1 VKGRLR
7 EWRFLQLALCLAA
20 LFIVIPWASEHWM
33 FQIAVQLFL
42 LNSLLVTISEEGRK
56 SRLRPFLWIA
66 WGLSVAA
73 SILTWL
79 PLPFDAHAIEFL
91 FFGILLSGCV
101 FGVLRY
107 VFRSKRVTVDSI
119 FGAIAAYL
127 LVAAVFA
134 IIDMLLLHRDPGS
147 FRLPDAEPTQ
157 PGVLRSDLLY
167 FSLVTLVT
175 LGYGDIGPVTPV
187 ARMVSAIEGV
197 VGQFYVAAVVA
208 MLVGRFIAQAIEE
221 GESGPT
227 PPTVNRRRPKEER

>member
-1 VKGRLR
+1 MKDRLR
-7 EWRFLQLALCLAA
+7 EWRFLQLSLCLAA
-20 LFIVIPWASEHWM
+20 LFIVVPWASEHWM

-42 LNSLLVTISEEGRK
+42 LNSLLVTISEEGHR

-79 PLPFDAHAIEFL
+79 PFPVDAHSIEFF
-91 FFGILLSGCV
+91 FFGVLLSGCV
-101 FGVLRY
+101 YGILRY
-107 VFRSKRVTVDSI
+107 VFRSTRVTVDSI

-127 LVAAVFA
+127 LIAAIFG
-134 IIDMLLLHRDPGS
+134 ILDMLLLHRDPAS
-147 FRLPDAEPTQ
+147 FRIPDADPSK

-175 LGYGDIGPVTPV
+175 LGYGDIVPVTPL
-187 ARMVSAIEGV
+187 ARMVAAFEGV

-221 GESGPT
+221 D
-227 PPTVNRRRPKEER
+227 RR

>member
-1 VKGRLR
+1 MTERLR
-7 EWRFLQLALCLAA
+7 EWRFLQLSLCLAA
-20 LFIVIPWASEHWM
+20 LFIVVPWASEHWM

-42 LNSLLVTISEEGRK
+42 LNSLLWRSRK
-56 SRLRPFLWIA
+56 RAARSHLRPFLWIT
-66 WGLSVAA
+66 WGLSVVA

-79 PLPFDAHAIEFL
+79 PLPFDAHGIEFF
-91 FFGILLSGCV
+91 FFGLLLSGCV
-101 FGVLRY
+101 FGILRY

-127 LVAAVFA
+127 LVAAIFG
-134 IIDMLLLHRDPGS
+134 ILDMLLLHWEPAS
-147 FRLPDAEPTQ
+147 FRIPDPDPTQ

-175 LGYGDIGPVTPV
+175 LGYGDIVPVTPV
-187 ARMVSAIEGV
+187 ARMVAAFEGV

-221 GESGPT
+221 GDSSSSRSKG
-227 PPTVNRRRPKEER
+227 